1 MRKRIFL
8 ALSFLALFTV
18 SPASI
23 RAWEPLGDSI
33 QPVSMPASSRQLV
46 QLEQTDFDGDGVA
59 ESMEII
65 DRRVWIKSGET
76 IRWQSPP
83 GWFVGQA
90 ALSDLNQDGA
100 VEAVLL
106 VWRPF
111 KSWPVDRWLPYGG
124 RIDEF
129 KNAKGESCQIILIG
143 WNREKFSERWAGS
156 ALAQPIKLFKLVDTN
171 QDGFDELIT
180 LESTYETQAHL
191 PANAIKV
198 WEWNGFGF
206 SLVSKLEGA
215 FKDLLIVQASD
226 QRILFLTP

>member
-1 MRKRIFL
+1 MHKKILL
-8 ALSFLALFTV
+8 ALSFCALFSV

-23 RAWEPLGDSI
+23 RAWEPIGDSI
-33 QPVSMPASSRQLV
+33 QPVRLPDSSRQLV
-46 QLEQTDFDGDGVA
+46 PLEKTDFDGDGVA

-65 DRRVWIKSGET
+65 DGQVWIKSGET
-76 IRWQSPP
+76 FRWQSPP
-83 GWFVGQA
+83 EWIVRQA

-111 KSWPVDRWLPYGG
+111 NSWPVDRWLPNGG

-129 KNAKGESCQIILIG
+129 MDAQGNSCHIILIG
-143 WNREKFSERWAGS
+143 WHRGKFSERWAGS
-156 ALAQPIKLFKLVDTN
+156 ALAQPIKTFRLVDTN

-180 LESTYETQAHL
+180 LESTYETPVYF
-191 PANAIKV
+191 PANALKV

-206 SLVSKLEGA
+206 SHVLKLEGK
-215 FKDLLIVQASD
+215 FEDLKVVQAPD
-226 QRILFLTP
+226 QRTIFLTP